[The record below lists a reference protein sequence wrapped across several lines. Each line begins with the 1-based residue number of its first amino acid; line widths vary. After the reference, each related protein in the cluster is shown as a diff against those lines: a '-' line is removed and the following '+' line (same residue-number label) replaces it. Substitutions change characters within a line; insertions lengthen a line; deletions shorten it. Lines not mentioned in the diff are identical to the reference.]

1 MAPGAQAWQTRKGAC
16 TLEVMRSP
24 RLASVGCLLA
34 LIAAGACGGAVSP
47 ARPDG
52 TIVVEPIQIDSVTVS
67 VAALSPVRVFARVTG
82 VVGDGCATLL
92 PIEQRRAG
100 PQVTVEIKRQRP
112 RYAVCTQIARLFDET
127 IALDG
132 EFPPGSYAL
141 QVNAVTRRFVVE

>member
-1 MAPGAQAWQTRKGAC
+1 
-16 TLEVMRSP
+16 MRTS
-24 RLASVGCLLA
+24 RLALVGCLLA
-34 LIAAGACGGAVSP
+34 LAAAGACGGAGSP

-52 TIVVEPIQIDSVTVS
+52 AVVVEPIQIDSVSVS
-67 VAALSPVRVFARVTG
+67 VAASSPVRVFARVTG

-100 PQVTVEIKRQRP
+100 PQVTLEIKRQRP
-112 RYAVCTQIARLFDET
+112 RDAVCTQIARLFDET

-141 QVNAVTRRFVVE
+141 QVNTVTRTFVVE